1 MSLKRLFPLVLG
13 PQEAGSRAF
22 PLDSE
27 LEASHTQHHC
37 HLPPL
42 LGDLCFHGH
51 LALLALQ
58 SVPVKDFRGIKT
70 DRPPQSQISLLFF
83 VYSLA
88 TRSVFSR
95 RALEHG
101 AHGIGLDDALRFSRH
116 RRCHD
121 THVIATLP
129 LVSDVSWRTLVTLSQ
144 QRCSDIPN
152 LSLGFDRR
160 HTVLPLCHFTLAPC
174 GPYFPGL
181 PGSPSRPG
189 SP

>member
-116 RRCHD
+116 RRRHD
-121 THVIATLP
+121 RPYSHHRHAPPCLRRFLEDLGYPVTTKMFRHPEP
-129 LVSDVSWRTLVTLSQ
+129 LTWV
-144 QRCSDIPN
+144 
-152 LSLGFDRR
+152 
-160 HTVLPLCHFTLAPC
+160 
-174 GPYFPGL
+174 
-181 PGSPSRPG
+181 
-189 SP
+189 